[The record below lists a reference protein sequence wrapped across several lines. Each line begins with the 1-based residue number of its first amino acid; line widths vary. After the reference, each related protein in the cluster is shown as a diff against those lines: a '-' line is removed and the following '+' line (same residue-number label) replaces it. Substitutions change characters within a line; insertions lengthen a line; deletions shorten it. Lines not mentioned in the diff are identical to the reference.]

1 MASFDN
7 AFGLRGRLGN
17 VVFCEL
23 NGVPYARRAP
33 EVVNNPNTPKQQAV
47 RSRLRVA
54 VRFFQKLKDTPLKDI
69 LDVSAKGIC
78 SSGYTLFMKKNLKAF
93 QANGQVG
100 DFSQLHFAAGKRQ
113 QGYNLTGSIDERG
126 MVTLN
131 WENGVRVD
139 SAEKKDR
146 LMVVALY
153 SDRAFTPIL
162 LENVEALRE
171 EREAIFRLVRLKG
184 VKVHCYCFFVS
195 PDGEK
200 FSDSQYIQL

>member
-54 VRFFQKLKDTPLKDI
+54 VRFFQKLKDTPLKGI
-69 LDVSAKGIC
+69 LDISAEGIC

-93 QANGQVG
+93 QADGRIG

-113 QGYNLTGSIDERG
+113 QGYNLTGRMDKG

-131 WENGVRVD
+131 WENSMKAD
-139 SAEKKDR
+139 SAERKDR

-153 SDRAFTPIL
+153 SDRAFSPML
-162 LENVEALRE
+162 LENVDAQ
-171 EREAIFRLVRLKG
+171 REAREATFRMVRLNG
-184 VKVHCYCFFVS
+184 VKIHLYCFFVS
-195 PDGEK
+195 PGGEL
-200 FSDSQYIQL
+200 FSDSQHIQL